1 MTNSVG
7 NHVEEH
13 AQGFSKIINYSGGLY
28 LTVSYGPLNS
38 TQFRKRIS
46 TKKSRA
52 KTFTNWFCHTIS
64 ITKWGCSPTLPLVF
78 YGAYLHKTMKNMFS
92 SSTFQIFKTHFK
104 ASSNVGKFVL
114 LYNLDQRYLMR
125 WGESNLKWASD
136 KIEKKGKLERLL
148 ILWHMSS
155 QQDDIRVIKKIQQK
169 QDV

>member
-13 AQGFSKIINYSGGLY
+13 AQGFPKIITYWGGLY
-28 LTVSYGPLNS
+28 LTVSYGPLNA
-38 TQFRKRIS
+38 TQFCERIS
-46 TKKSRA
+46 TKKSKA

-125 WGESNLKWASD
+125 WGESNLKGA
-136 KIEKKGKLERLL
+136 KLRKRENLKDFWFCDTCPL
-148 ILWHMSS
+148 SKMTSEWWLF
-155 QQDDIRVIKKIQQK
+155 KKIQLK